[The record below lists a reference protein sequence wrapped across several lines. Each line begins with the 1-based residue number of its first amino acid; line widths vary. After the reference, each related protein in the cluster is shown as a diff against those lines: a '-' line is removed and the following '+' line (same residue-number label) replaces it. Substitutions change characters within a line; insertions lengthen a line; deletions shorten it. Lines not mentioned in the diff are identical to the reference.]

1 MPKGHRIK
9 PEQIVMLLRQID
21 VLESLSIN
29 GSSITTMSDRIALW
43 VTDHLRLKVRFLILS
58 IIKQPCF
65 SDKICTLSLS
75 VALN

>member
-21 VLESLSIN
+21 VLKSLSVN
-29 GSSITTMSDRIALW
+29 GSSITTMSDHIALW
-43 VTDHLRLKVRFLILS
+43 VTDHLRLKVKFLILS
-58 IIKQPCF
+58 MINQSCF
-65 SDKICTLSLS
+65 NDKIFTLYLF

>member
-21 VLESLSIN
+21 LLEPLSIS
-29 GSSITTMSDRIALW
+29 GSSITTTSDHIALW
-43 VTDHLRLKVRFLILS
+43 VTDHLRLKVKFLILL

-65 SDKICTLSLS
+65 NNKMYTLYLS
-75 VALN
+75 VALK

>member
-29 GSSITTMSDRIALW
+29 GSSITTMSDHKGLW
-43 VTDHLRLKVRFLILS
+43 VTNYLRLKVEFQTLY
-58 IIKQPCF
+58 IINQPCF
-65 SDKICTLSLS
+65 SDNI
-75 VALN
+75 

>member
-65 SDKICTLSLS
+65 SDKISTLSLS